1 MSNKKG
7 WLLRGI
13 MSKGFM
19 LYKVS
24 LKRTKLNKDLL
35 SLFYYRICL
44 PLVIFL
50 AARIFVCAD
59 KCPCINKLIMH
70 LVYPFKASP
79 SSFH

>member
-1 MSNKKG
+1 
-7 WLLRGI
+7 

-19 LYKVS
+19 LSKIS
-24 LKRTKLNKDLL
+24 LKRTKLNKESL

-50 AARIFVCAD
+50 PAPIFVCAD
-59 KCPCINKLIMH
+59 KCPCINKLIMQ

-79 SSFH
+79 CSFH